1 MAELL
6 LEFRSEEIPA
16 RMQRRAAGDLE
27 RLLTAALKENNL
39 DHGAVDVRAT
49 PRRLAIRVDGLPETQ
64 PSRAVERKGPRTDAP
79 EKAIEGFVGSIAISL
94 DECEVREDKKGSFY
108 VAVWEETGRPTRDVL
123 SEIIVSVAND
133 IPWPKSMRWAES
145 SFRWIRPLHAVLAI
159 FDGARLDGGLDT
171 GDGILEFTDETA
183 GHRFHA
189 PEHFAVRDFE
199 DYEARLRDAKVVADS
214 ATREQSIREQ
224 LGELCAAGGFQVPDD
239 DGLYAE
245 VAGLVEWP
253 TVLIGSIDPAFMG
266 LPAEVLVSS
275 MREHQKYF
283 GLKQASGEIAPSFA
297 FVSNIEAVQPEA
309 VVAGNERVLR
319 ARLSDAKYF
328 WDQDL
333 KVPLETMGEA
343 LDGIVFHAKLGTI
356 GDKVERVEALA
367 MWLAGAIPD
376 ANSQTVGRAARL
388 AKADLVSG
396 MVGEFPDLQGTM
408 GRYYATAQG
417 EPGDVA
423 DAIAEHYSPQGP
435 ADACP
440 SAPVSAAV
448 AMADKVDTLIGFWSV
463 DEKPT
468 GSKDP
473 FALRRAALGVIRI
486 VLENGL
492 RISLRDAFAE
502 ARRHH
507 KCNDAAI
514 DVDLLSFFADR
525 LKVHLRDEG
534 VRHDHIE
541 AVIEQQTDGDL
552 VQLVARVR
560 ALSDFLQ
567 SDDGTNLLVAY
578 RRAANIVRAEEK
590 KDSTSYDGAA
600 YDPGL
605 NGAEPIEGALWDVL
619 TRTESDIE
627 AALTGEE
634 FESAMKSL
642 AGLRQ
647 PIDAFFDQVT
657 VNVDDSV
664 VRGNRLRLL
673 ARIQGVMNNV
683 ADFSKIEG

>member
-6 LEFRSEEIPA
+6 IEFRSEEIPA
-16 RMQRRAAGDLE
+16 RMQRRAAADLE

-39 DHGAVDVRAT
+39 NHGAVDVRAT
-49 PRRLAIRVDGLPETQ
+49 PRRLAIRVDALPETQ

-79 EKAIEGFVGSIAISL
+79 ERAIEGFVGSIAISL
-94 DECEVREDKKGSFY
+94 EECEVREDKKGSFY

-123 SEIIVSVAND
+123 SEIVVGVAND
-133 IPWPKSMRWAES
+133 IPWPKSMRWAET

-159 FDGARLDGGLDT
+159 FDGTPLSGSLDT
-171 GDGILEFTDETA
+171 GDGKLEFTDQTA

-189 PEHFAVRDFE
+189 PELFAVRDFA
-199 DYEARLRDAKVVADS
+199 DYETRLRDAKVVADS
-214 ATREQSIREQ
+214 AVREHSIREQ
-224 LGELCAAGGFQVPDD
+224 LAELCAGAGFQVPDD

-253 TVLIGSIDPAFMG
+253 QVLIGSIDPAFME

-283 GLKQASGEIAPSFA
+283 GLKQENGEIAPSFA
-297 FVSNIEAVQPEA
+297 FVSNIEAARPEA

-333 KVPLETMGEA
+333 KVQLEVMGKS
-343 LDGIVFHAKLGTI
+343 LDGIVFHAKLGSV

-367 MWLAGAIPD
+367 MWFSGAIPD

-408 GRYYATAQG
+408 GRYYATTQG
-417 EPGDVA
+417 EPVEVA

-435 ADACP
+435 SDACP

-448 AMADKVDTLIGFWSV
+448 ALADKVDTLIGFWSV

-473 FALRRAALGVIRI
+473 FALRRAVLGVIRI

-492 RISLRDAFAE
+492 RISLRTAFAE
-502 ARRHH
+502 ARAHH
-507 KCNDAAI
+507 KSNDAAI
-514 DVDLLSFFADR
+514 DDDLLSFFVDR
-525 LKVHLRDEG
+525 LKVHLRDDG

-541 AVIEQQTDGDL
+541 AVIEQQREGDL
-552 VQLVARVR
+552 VELVARVR
-560 ALSDFLQ
+560 ALGGFLQ

-590 KDSTSYDGAA
+590 KDSTNYDGSA
-600 YDPGL
+600 YAPEL
-605 NGAEPIEGALWDVL
+605 NDAEPIESALWDVL
-619 TRTESDIE
+619 TRTESEIE
-627 AALTGEE
+627 EALSGEA

-647 PIDAFFDQVT
+647 PIDAFFDEVT

-673 ARIQGVMNNV
+673 ARIQGVMDNV
-683 ADFSKIEG
+683 ADFSKVEG

>member
-1 MAELL
+1 
-6 LEFRSEEIPA
+6 
-16 RMQRRAAGDLE
+16 
-27 RLLTAALKENNL
+27 
-39 DHGAVDVRAT
+39 
-49 PRRLAIRVDGLPETQ
+49 
-64 PSRAVERKGPRTDAP
+64 
-79 EKAIEGFVGSIAISL
+79 
-94 DECEVREDKKGSFY
+94 GSFY

-123 SEIIVSVAND
+123 SEIIPAVAND
-133 IPWPKSMRWAES
+133 MPWPKSMRWAES
-145 SFRWIRPLHAVLAI
+145 RFRWIRPLHGVLAL
-159 FDGARLDGGLDT
+159 FGGAPLSGGLDT
-171 GDGILEFTDETA
+171 GDGILAFTDRTA

-189 PEHFAVRDFE
+189 PAPFAVRDFA
-199 DYEARLRDAKVVADS
+199 DYETRLRDAKVVADS
-214 ATREQSIREQ
+214 AAREQSIREQ
-224 LGELCAAGGFQVPDD
+224 LAELCAGAGFQVPDD
-239 DGLYAE
+239 EGLYAE

-253 TVLIGSIDPAFMG
+253 RVLIGSIDRDFMG

-283 GLKQASGEIAPSFA
+283 GLKQADGEIAPSFA
-297 FVSNIEAVQPEA
+297 FVSNIEADDPAA

-333 KVPLETMGEA
+333 KFPLEKMGKS
-343 LDGIVFHAKLGTI
+343 LDGIVFHAKLGSI
-356 GDKVERVEALA
+356 GDKVGRVEALA
-367 MWLAGAIPD
+367 MWFAGAIPE
-376 ANSQTVGRAARL
+376 ANPQTVGRAARL

-423 DAIAEHYSPQGP
+423 DAIAEHYSPAGP
-435 ADACP
+435 SDACP
-440 SAPVSAAV
+440 SVPVSMAV
-448 AMADKVDTLIGFWSV
+448 ALADKVDTLIGFWSV

-492 RISLRDAFAE
+492 RISLRAAFAE
-502 ARRHH
+502 ARAHH
-507 KCNDAAI
+507 KCNDAVI
-514 DVDLLSFFADR
+514 DDDLLSFFADR
-525 LKVHLRDEG
+525 LKVHLRDDG

-541 AVIEQQTDGDL
+541 AVIEQQRDGDL
-552 VQLVARVR
+552 VELVARVR
-560 ALSDFLQ
+560 ALGEFLQ
-567 SDDGTNLLVAY
+567 SDDGNNLLVAF

-590 KDSTSYDGAA
+590 KDGTEYDGAA

-605 NGAEPIEGALWDVL
+605 GGDEPIESALWDVL
-619 TRTESDIE
+619 TRTESEIE
-627 AALTGEE
+627 AALAGEA
-634 FESAMKSL
+634 FESAMRSL

-647 PIDAFFDQVT
+647 PIDALFNDVT

-683 ADFSKIEG
+683 ADFSKVEG

>member
-16 RMQRRAAGDLE
+16 RMQRRASADLE

-39 DHGAVDVRAT
+39 EHGSVDVRAT
-49 PRRLAIRVDGLPETQ
+49 PRRLAIRVEGLPETQ

-79 EKAIEGFVGSIAISL
+79 EKALEGFVGSIAISL
-94 DECEVREDKKGSFY
+94 EECEVREDKKGSFY
-108 VAVWEETGRPTRDVL
+108 VAVWEEVGRPTRDVL
-123 SEIIVSVAND
+123 SEIVVGVAND
-133 IPWPKSMRWAES
+133 IPWPKSMRWAQT
-145 SFRWIRPLHAVLAI
+145 SFRWVRPLHAVLAI
-159 FDGARLDGGLDT
+159 FDGAPLSGGLDT
-171 GDGILEFTDETA
+171 GDGILEFTDQTA

-189 PEHFAVRDFE
+189 PALFAVRDFA
-199 DYEARLRDAKVVADS
+199 DYEARLRDARVITDS
-214 ATREQSIREQ
+214 AAREQSIREQ
-224 LGELCAAGGFQVPDD
+224 LAALCADAGFQVPDD

-253 TVLIGSIDPAFMG
+253 RVLIGSIDPAFMA

-283 GLKQASGEIAPSFA
+283 GLKLENGEIAPSFA
-297 FVSNIEAVQPEA
+297 FVSNIEADDPAA

-333 KVPLETMGEA
+333 KIPLEEMA
-343 LDGIVFHAKLGTI
+343 QSLDGIVFHAKLGSV
-356 GDKVERVEALA
+356 GDKVARVEALA
-367 MWLAGAIPD
+367 MWFAGAIPD

-396 MVGEFPDLQGTM
+396 LVGEFPDLQGTM

-423 DAIAEHYSPQGP
+423 DAIADHYSPQGP
-435 ADACP
+435 SDACP

-448 AMADKVDTLIGFWSV
+448 ALADKVDTLIGFWSV
-463 DEKPT
+463 EEKPT

-492 RISLRDAFAE
+492 RLSLRAAFAE
-502 ARRHH
+502 ARAHH

-514 DVDLLSFFADR
+514 EEDLLSFFVDR
-525 LKVHLRDEG
+525 LKVHLRDDG

-541 AVIEQQTDGDL
+541 AVVEQVRDGDL
-552 VQLVARVR
+552 VELVARVR
-560 ALSDFLQ
+560 ALGDFLQ

-590 KDSTSYDGAA
+590 KDGTAYDGAV

-605 NGAEPIEGALWDVL
+605 NGAAPIESALWDVL
-619 TRTESDIE
+619 TRTEGDIE
-627 AALTGEE
+627 AALAGEA
-634 FESAMKSL
+634 FESAMKIL

-647 PIDAFFDQVT
+647 PIDAFFDEVT

-673 ARIQGVMNNV
+673 ARIQGVMDNV
-683 ADFSKIEG
+683 ADFSKVEG

>member
-6 LEFRSEEIPA
+6 VEFRSEEIPA
-16 RMQRRAAGDLE
+16 RMQRRAAADLE

-39 DHGAVDVRAT
+39 EHGAVDLRAT

-64 PSRAVERKGPRTDAP
+64 PSRSVKRKGPRTDAP
-79 EKAIEGFVGSIAISL
+79 DKAIEGFVGSIAISL
-94 DECEVREDKKGSFY
+94 EECEVREDKKGSFY

-123 SEIIVSVAND
+123 SEIIVGVAND
-133 IPWPKSMRWAES
+133 IPWPKSMRWAQS
-145 SFRWIRPLHAVLAI
+145 TFRWIRPLHAVLVI
-159 FDGARLDGGLDT
+159 FDGTPLSGGLDT
-171 GDGILEFTDETA
+171 GDGTLEFTDQTA

-189 PEHFAVRDFE
+189 PELFAVKDFA
-199 DYEARLRDAKVVADS
+199 DYETRLRDARVVVDS
-214 ATREQSIREQ
+214 AAREQSIREQ
-224 LGELCAAGGFQVPDD
+224 LTELCADAGFQVPDD

-253 TVLIGSIDPAFMG
+253 RVLIGSIDPAFMG

-283 GLKQASGEIAPSFA
+283 GLTQEGGEIAPSFA
-297 FVSNIEAVQPEA
+297 FVSNIEADDPAA

-333 KVPLETMGEA
+333 KVQLETMGKS
-343 LDGIVFHAKLGTI
+343 LDGIVFHAKLGSV

-367 MWLAGAIPD
+367 MWFAGAIPD

-417 EPGDVA
+417 EPSEVA

-435 ADACP
+435 SDDCP
-440 SAPVSAAV
+440 TAPVSAAV
-448 AMADKVDTLIGFWSV
+448 ALADKVDTLIGFWSV

-486 VLENGL
+486 VLEGGL
-492 RISLRDAFAE
+492 RLSLRAAFAE
-502 ARRHH
+502 ARAHH
-507 KCNDAAI
+507 KCDDAAI
-514 DVDLLSFFADR
+514 DDDLLAFFADR
-525 LKVHLRDEG
+525 LKVHLRDDG

-541 AVIEQQTDGDL
+541 AVIAQQRDGDL
-552 VQLVARVR
+552 VELVARVR
-560 ALSDFLQ
+560 ALGEFLQ
-567 SDDGTNLLVAY
+567 SDDGNNLLVAF

-590 KDSTSYDGAA
+590 KDGTEYDGAA

-605 NGAEPIEGALWDVL
+605 NGSEPIESALWDAL
-619 TRTESDIE
+619 ARTESEIE
-627 AALTGEE
+627 AALAGES
-634 FESAMKSL
+634 FESAMRSL

-647 PIDAFFDQVT
+647 PIDAFFDEVT

-683 ADFSKIEG
+683 ADFSKVEG